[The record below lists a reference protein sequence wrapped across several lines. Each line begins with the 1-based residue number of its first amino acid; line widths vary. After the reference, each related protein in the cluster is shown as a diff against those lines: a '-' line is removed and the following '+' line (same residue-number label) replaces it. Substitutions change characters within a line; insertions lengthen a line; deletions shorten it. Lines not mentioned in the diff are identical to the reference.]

1 MVATSK
7 VPTSLKVQ
15 PFKTQQGQHIAITG
29 MTGSGKSALAR
40 ALLASRSYLLILRTK
55 PDSIRYETDKV
66 ARTESAALAAMSDQ
80 RYGRIEVVPEYEAQ
94 SETMEAVMDKAY
106 KQGGW
111 TIFVDEGFE
120 LRRLGLQK
128 FHEKLLTQG
137 RSKGISVV
145 TGVQRPSYVS
155 RFTFS
160 ESSHV
165 LSFRH
170 EGRDV
175 KVMKDAYGE
184 THANAV
190 AGLDKKKYEFAW
202 TDVANGTWVGNLQ
215 ALQRGPRGAR
225 ARGDVG
231 TTGPSEEGAEDA
243 AGVRSNHDGVRE

>member
-1 MVATSK
+1 
-7 VPTSLKVQ
+7 
-15 PFKTQQGQHIAITG
+15 
-29 MTGSGKSALAR
+29 
-40 ALLASRSYLLILRTK
+40 
-55 PDSIRYETDKV
+55 
-66 ARTESAALAAMSDQ
+66 MSDQ
-80 RYGRIEVVPEYEAQ
+80 RVGRLEVVPEYEDQ
-94 SETMEAVMDKAY
+94 STTMEAVMDKAY

-128 FHEKLLTQG
+128 IHEKLLTQG

-190 AGLDKKKYEFAW
+190 AGLNKKEYEFAW

-215 ALQRGPRGAR
+215 ALAGGSGRPVARHDLGAT
-225 ARGDVG
+225 GDAG
-231 TTGPSEEGAEDA
+231 AQGEGEEGIRPHHGSARRGGE
-243 AGVRSNHDGVRE
+243 

>member
-1 MVATSK
+1 
-7 VPTSLKVQ
+7 
-15 PFKTQQGQHIAITG
+15 
-29 MTGSGKSALAR
+29 
-40 ALLASRSYLLILRTK
+40 
-55 PDSIRYETDKV
+55 
-66 ARTESAALAAMSDQ
+66 
-80 RYGRIEVVPEYEAQ
+80 
-94 SETMEAVMDKAY
+94 MDKAY

-128 FHEKLLTQG
+128 IHEKLLTQG

-190 AGLDKKKYEFAW
+190 AGLDKKAYEFAW

-215 ALQRGPRGAR
+215 ALQSRRGRTSAGHDV
-225 ARGDVG
+225 GDVG
-231 TTGPSEEGAEDA
+231 DAGAESEGE
-243 AGVRSNHDGVRE
+243 AGVRQHHADARRGEGE

>member
-1 MVATSK
+1 
-7 VPTSLKVQ
+7 
-15 PFKTQQGQHIAITG
+15 
-29 MTGSGKSALAR
+29 
-40 ALLASRSYLLILRTK
+40 
-55 PDSIRYETDKV
+55 
-66 ARTESAALAAMSDQ
+66 MSDQ
-80 RYGRIEVVPEYEAQ
+80 RVHRLEVVPEYEEQ
-94 SETMEAVMDKAY
+94 SAVMEAVLDKAY

-111 TIFVDEGFE
+111 TVFIDEGFE

-128 FHEKLLTQG
+128 IHEKLLTQG
-137 RSKGISVV
+137 RSKGLSIV

-190 AGLDKKKYEFAW
+190 AGLDKRKYQFAW

-215 ALQRGPRGAR
+215 DLQGTPSRIAPRS
-225 ARGDVG
+225 DVG
-231 TTGPSEEGAEDA
+231 NVGDAGEAGEGETGVRPNHGSPARREEG
-243 AGVRSNHDGVRE
+243 